1 MATGG
6 HGDDTAPAALTG
18 ADAGPVCRFKPP
30 TPPRDLQAALE
41 PLDDAQYGTKVFDNL
56 GLLDLTPD
64 RVARVRDLLKLRS
77 YVLTQFGLRFIW
89 LIKLSVVEWPNL
101 SAAEKKLHTVMRRSF
116 LTSYAF
122 SAEAIIQHWFWK
134 MLKNATSSFGP
145 LLKVFA
151 ADYAAIPACGTD
163 AWE

>member
-1 MATGG
+1 
-6 HGDDTAPAALTG
+6 
-18 ADAGPVCRFKPP
+18 
-30 TPPRDLQAALE
+30 
-41 PLDDAQYGTKVFDNL
+41 LDDAQYGTKVFDNL

>member
-1 MATGG
+1 MPTGG
-6 HGDDTAPAALTG
+6 HGDDTPPAALTG
-18 ADAGPVCRFKPP
+18 AAAGPVRRFTPP
-30 TPPRDLQAALE
+30 EPPRDLQAALE

-77 YVLTQFGLRFIW
+77 YVLTQLGPRFIW

>member
-1 MATGG
+1 MPTGG

-18 ADAGPVCRFKPP
+18 AAAGPGRRFTPP
-30 TPPRDLQAALE
+30 SPPRDLQAALE